1 MEDFFTMKI
10 KFVLK
15 DTLEL
20 LKISPN
26 QLSVKSGVRN
36 NTVYDMIDD
45 RTKRIDRKNLENI
58 IRTLNEIG
66 KKQGIKKKF
75 SLEDVMIWIEE

>member
-1 MEDFFTMKI
+1 MKI

-20 LKISPN
+20 LEISPN

-75 SLEDVMIWIEE
+75 SLEDVMIWVEE